1 MDITYSSADGLN
13 LYAKSYGPED
23 APITA
28 LCMHG
33 LTRNHKDFEPMI
45 EALLKLRSD
54 VRFIAVD
61 VRGRALSDKDP
72 NPENYTPLVYAQDMV
87 ALLDHLGLEKVFL
100 IGTSMG
106 GLMSMI
112 LMTMIPQRVHGVVLN
127 DIGPVLMKKGL
138 DRIQSYVGGTTIKDS
153 WEEAANAVASVQKV
167 AFPDY
172 TDEQWMAFAKR
183 TYRELE
189 DGRVELDYDPEIS
202 RSVKEVR
209 PNIFTNMA
217 MWKLFRAMKPVPML
231 LVRGEL
237 SDLLS
242 PKNANKMVRKH
253 GNAKL
258 VTVARV
264 GHTPLLDEP
273 TVVEALNEF
282 LSQET
287 K

>member
-1 MDITYSSADGLN
+1 
-13 LYAKSYGPED
+13 
-23 APITA
+23 
-28 LCMHG
+28 MHG